1 MPNYDNIDEEYDIVL
16 TKQKSNLNQ
25 MVNQMEKE

>member
-25 MVNQMEKE
+25 MVNQMLIE